1 MHRWSFHC
9 DHMCITCFSLSFLE
23 TKHTLKHKGSFIEPD
38 PPGFYSNNWRADPTN
53 DRAVTSM
60 GQSIGPSQRLVQS
73 LDTTPSVTSP
83 IGGKQSAYSEERC
96 GRHPYQKYWTHTVYK
111 ETILH
116 NSNPS
121 GPQKVT
127 VPPKFIETKL
137 RWKSRETTSNEK
149 NKRNSPKEQIMKMTL
164 PVY

>member
-9 DHMCITCFSLSFLE
+9 DHMSITCFSLSFLE

-83 IGGKQSAYSEERC
+83 FGGNSQRTLRKDVAGIHTKNTGLTQSTRRQSYII
-96 GRHPYQKYWTHTVYK
+96 TT
-111 ETILH
+111 
-116 NSNPS
+116 
-121 GPQKVT
+121 
-127 VPPKFIETKL
+127 L
-137 RWKSRETTSNEK
+137 RDHSR
-149 NKRNSPKEQIMKMTL
+149 
-164 PVY
+164 